1 MQSLNHTLGAEA
13 TLVAKPPT
21 RPMYE
26 EAVKAGF
33 YTDSFGNKYLKTQ
46 ILTIEEI
53 FNGKKLD
60 TPQKVPIYKFNTKG
74 KEIKKGEQE
83 MLS

>member
-1 MQSLNHTLGAEA
+1 MGFFIALEH
-13 TLVAKPPT
+13 PT
-21 RPMYE
+21 RPMKE
-26 EAVKAGF
+26 EAVKKGF
-33 YTDSFGNKYLKTQ
+33 YKDSFGNEYPKVQ
-46 ILTIEEI
+46 ILTIEGI
-53 FNGKKLD
+53 LNGKTPD